1 MRIGFH
7 LALKSLLNRK
17 VATTLS
23 VLAIALSVALL
34 LAIQTLRTSARQ
46 SFTGTVS
53 QTDLIVGA
61 RGGAL
66 QLLLYSVFRIGSA
79 TNNIKVE
86 SWEHFRNLPS
96 VAWTIPYS
104 LGDSHRGYRVVA
116 TNQDFY
122 ARYHYRGY
130 RSIRFRE
137 GRAPSAVFEVAL
149 GSDVAEFL
157 HYKIGSRIALTHGV
171 SATALVSHDDKPFTV
186 TGILDRT
193 GTPVDRSL
201 YITLQGMEAIH
212 LGWEDGGPPSSDDGV
227 TQADDIKSLRPKNI
241 TAFLVGA
248 KSRSAVLRL
257 QREVNQFEAE
267 PLMAI
272 IPGVALAE
280 LWSTLGYAE
289 QALLLVTTCV
299 LVTGLFSMLVALYST
314 LNERRRELAVFRSVG
329 MSRWQI
335 AFLLVIEAQ
344 FCTLS
349 GIVVG
354 AVMAAGT
361 MALCRPIVERQFGIL
376 LVFEPPTWIT
386 FCYCVAVLAAGTLA
400 GLLPAWSAFR
410 HSLNDGL
417 AIRV

>member
-1 MRIGFH
+1 MRNALR

-17 VATTLS
+17 IATTLS
-23 VLAIALSVALL
+23 ILSIALSAALL
-34 LAIQTLRTSARQ
+34 LGIQTLRTSARQ

-116 TNQDFY
+116 TNEDFY
-122 ARYHYRGY
+122 TRYHYRGD
-130 RSIRFRE
+130 RTIRFRV
-137 GRAPSAVFEVAL
+137 GHAPSAVLEVAL
-149 GSDVAEFL
+149 GSDVAESL
-157 HYKIGSRIALTHGV
+157 HYEPGSRIALTHGV
-171 SATALVSHDDKPFTV
+171 SSTGLVSHDDKPFSV

-212 LGWEDGGPPSSDDGV
+212 LGWEDGAPQEAADGSSP
-227 TQADDIKSLRPKNI
+227 ADDLNMLRPKNI

-280 LWSTLGYAE
+280 LWSTIGYAE
-289 QALLLVTTCV
+289 QALLLVTSCV
-299 LVTGLFSMLVALYST
+299 LVTGFFSMLVALYST
-314 LNERRRELAVFRSVG
+314 LNERRRELAVFRSLG

-344 FCTLS
+344 FCTLA
-349 GIVVG
+349 GVLVG
-354 AVMAAGT
+354 ALMAAGA
-361 MALCRPIVERQFGIL
+361 MLLSRPVVERHFGIL
-376 LVFEPPTWIT
+376 LALASPTWST
-386 FCYCVAVLAAGTLA
+386 LGYLAAVLAAGAVA

>member
-1 MRIGFH
+1 MRNGFR
-7 LALKSLLNRK
+7 LAVKSLLNRK

-23 VLAIALSVALL
+23 VLSIALSAALL
-34 LAIQTLRTSARQ
+34 LGIQTLRTSARQ
-46 SFTGTVS
+46 SFKGTVS

-86 SWEHFRNLPS
+86 SWEHFRNLTS

-116 TNQDFY
+116 TNQEFY
-122 ARYHYRGY
+122 ARYHYRGD
-130 RSIRFRE
+130 RTIRFRE

-149 GSDVAEFL
+149 GSDVAESL
-157 HYKIGSRIALTHGV
+157 RYGLGSRIALTHGV
-171 SATALVSHDDKPFTV
+171 SSTGLVSHDDRPFTV
-186 TGILDRT
+186 AGILDRT

-212 LGWEDGGPPSSDDGV
+212 LGWDDGAPPL
-227 TQADDIKSLRPKNI
+227 ADDDATPADKMKMLRPKNI

-280 LWSTLGYAE
+280 LWNTIGYAE
-289 QALLLVTTCV
+289 QALLLVSSSV

-314 LNERRRELAVFRSVG
+314 LNERRRELAVFRSLG

-344 FCTLS
+344 FCTLA
-349 GIVVG
+349 GILVG
-354 AVMAAGT
+354 ALMAAGT
-361 MALCRPIVERQFGIL
+361 MALCRPVVERQFGIL
-376 LVFEPPTWIT
+376 LVLESPTWT
-386 FCYCVAVLAAGTLA
+386 TLGYCGAVLAAGTLA